1 MNHTPAPWLYARVND
16 TTEAIVTDEGD
27 SICDVRGAS
36 PADLRLLSA
45 APDLLA
51 ALQLITDGCTRVI
64 GQDSCGHDMVKIRHA
79 AIERARAAITKA
91 TQ

>member
-1 MNHTPAPWLYARVND
+1 MSRSNPAHTSGPWLYARVND

-36 PADLRLLSA
+36 AADLSLLAA

-51 ALQLITDGCTRVI
+51 ALQLIY
-64 GQDSCGHDMVKIRHA
+64 SNAAESPEWIRERIA
-79 AIERARAAITKA
+79 PAIARATY
-91 TQ
+91 TPMN